1 MKLLLSGLV
10 IVLIAINLS
19 SSVSIDLNAQL
30 KTNEA
35 FNIHAVLVAGSS
47 GFGNYRH
54 QADVC
59 HAYQLL
65 RSHGVPAEN
74 IIVMMYDD
82 IANNKENPYPG
93 QIFNVPKGPNVYS
106 GVSKDYTG
114 HEVTPENF
122 IKVLKGDKELAAKG
136 KKVLTS
142 GPNDHVFI
150 YFSDHGATGLVAFP
164 SSTLSSHQ
172 LNEALVYMHDNRLY
186 GKLTFYLEA
195 CESGSMFANILPS
208 NISVFATTAAN
219 PDESSYATF
228 CDQPDIMTCL
238 ADEYSVAWILDSE
251 SNDLTHETLETQ
263 FKNVVK
269 SVRNSSP
276 QEYGSKDLGSL
287 DVGQFQGESNK
298 LDSRS
303 KFIKTSG
310 SINSRD
316 VPLVNLKRRLA
327 SNGSNDTKEVQSKLS
342 TLVSGRRFYDRS
354 IRQVIDELCTNGFC
368 SHVSDVLS
376 IRLPLIDHKS
386 YSIVTK
392 AFETDCINLGTHSY
406 GLKYM
411 YAFANIVQS
420 NNFDSSELERFTLRL
435 QKACLNH
442 LTGHGFES
450 IV

>member
-1 MKLLLSGLV
+1 MV
-10 IVLIAINLS
+10 
-19 SSVSIDLNAQL
+19 
-30 KTNEA
+30 
-35 FNIHAVLVAGSS
+35 
-47 GFGNYRH
+47 
-54 QADVC
+54 
-59 HAYQLL
+59 
-65 RSHGVPAEN
+65 
-74 IIVMMYDD
+74 
-82 IANNKENPYPG
+82 
-93 QIFNVPKGPNVYS
+93 FNVSKGTNVYS

-316 VPLVNLKRRLA
+316 VPLINLKRRLA
-327 SNGSNDTKEVQSKLS
+327 SNGSNTTKEVQSKLS

-392 AFETDCINLGTHSY
+392 AFETDCINLGTH
-406 GLKYM
+406 
-411 YAFANIVQS
+411 F
-420 NNFDSSELERFTLRL
+420 
-435 QKACLNH
+435 
-442 LTGHGFES
+442 
-450 IV
+450 